1 MFRCLIKLI
10 AMYKDT
16 GVLNMLNEQI
26 EHLILGLRGAICALV
41 RMIYKLLKKLCCSL
55 TLRKHAHVICIHIL
69 NFPQLKIFT
78 RNFLIFFLF
87 LLKTIPVR
95 KIQQDSTG
103 SPVGQRQESVWNLI
117 FSLIP
122 NRTVRCLHFPR
133 GIFDFSTWKIN
144 QIPVRIPAWQ
154 KYCRPK
160 SVFHKCV
167 NN

>member
-1 MFRCLIKLI
+1 MCLYMIL
-10 AMYKDT
+10 YH
-16 GVLNMLNEQI
+16 LNGIIEQN
-26 EHLILGLRGAICALV
+26 AK
-41 RMIYKLLKKLCCSL
+41 MW
-55 TLRKHAHVICIHIL
+55 
-69 NFPQLKIFT
+69 F
-78 RNFLIFFLF
+78 
-87 LLKTIPVR
+87 PVR

-144 QIPVRIPAWQ
+144 KIPVRIPAWQ

>member
-1 MFRCLIKLI
+1 M
-10 AMYKDT
+10 
-16 GVLNMLNEQI
+16 
-26 EHLILGLRGAICALV
+26 
-41 RMIYKLLKKLCCSL
+41 KK
-55 TLRKHAHVICIHIL
+55 TAHVSC
-69 NFPQLKIFT
+69 NNVVRVDQKVSGA
-78 RNFLIFFLF
+78 
-87 LLKTIPVR
+87 PVR

-144 QIPVRIPAWQ
+144 KIPVRIPAWQ

-167 NN
+167 DN